1 MGRDTWLARS
11 VAIKMLP
18 PEVAGDPARKVRFER
33 LQVAL
38 HWRNELE
45 KKLHGGTVT
54 LQKERAPGHPCAR
67 HHLDL

>member
-45 KKLHGGTVT
+45 KKLHGGT
-54 LQKERAPGHPCAR
+54 
-67 HHLDL
+67 